1 MSHKKTLLEVIG
13 EVAAESDKQLGDDFG
28 NETVL
33 LESGLDSLDFAIIV
47 ARLEERLGEDPFA
60 VMEEPVYPKT
70 FADFVK
76 IYDDFFVGEMRGK
89 DVA

>member
-1 MSHKKTLLEVIG
+1 MSNKETLLEVIR
-13 EVAAESDKQLGDDFG
+13 EVAAESEKQLDASFGD
-28 NETVL
+28 ETVL

-60 VMEEPVYPKT
+60 AMNEPVYPQT

-76 IYDDFFVGEMRGK
+76 IYDDFF
-89 DVA
+89 ATA